1 MLFVHFSTVP
11 EHEHGEKFSYSKL
24 RYRPLGLSSR
34 NICKQFTNWM
44 RRNKGDEVCNSANIN
59 FYYFLIIEKYF
70 DMNKKN
76 CKDGLDIY
84 KKFITRMDRVSDF
97 LKVAEDV
104 GFDKDDIPDLSKVGR
119 IKQQLVCRQQR
130 NN

>member
-1 MLFVHFSTVP
+1 
-11 EHEHGEKFSYSKL
+11 
-24 RYRPLGLSSR
+24 
-34 NICKQFTNWM
+34 
-44 RRNKGDEVCNSANIN
+44 
-59 FYYFLIIEKYF
+59 
-70 DMNKKN
+70 MNKKN

>member
-1 MLFVHFSTVP
+1 
-11 EHEHGEKFSYSKL
+11 
-24 RYRPLGLSSR
+24 
-34 NICKQFTNWM
+34 M

-130 NN
+130 NYSKKSNKIAQNMLMSSVYIQTLTKSNQNQQISQK

>member
-1 MLFVHFSTVP
+1 
-11 EHEHGEKFSYSKL
+11 
-24 RYRPLGLSSR
+24 
-34 NICKQFTNWM
+34 
-44 RRNKGDEVCNSANIN
+44 
-59 FYYFLIIEKYF
+59 
-70 DMNKKN
+70 MNKKN

-130 NN
+130 NYSKNQTK

>member
-1 MLFVHFSTVP
+1 
-11 EHEHGEKFSYSKL
+11 
-24 RYRPLGLSSR
+24 
-34 NICKQFTNWM
+34 
-44 RRNKGDEVCNSANIN
+44 
-59 FYYFLIIEKYF
+59 
-70 DMNKKN
+70 MNKKN

-119 IKQQLVCRQQR
+119 IKQQLVCSNRETIQKIKQ
-130 NN
+130 NSPKHSCVFSVHTDIDKIKPEPPKLPKVILLQIVMVSTGTHFICEKS

>member
-1 MLFVHFSTVP
+1 MHLTF
-11 EHEHGEKFSYSKL
+11 
-24 RYRPLGLSSR
+24 
-34 NICKQFTNWM
+34 
-44 RRNKGDEVCNSANIN
+44 
-59 FYYFLIIEKYF
+59 FLTEKYF

-104 GFDKDDIPDLSKVGR
+104 GFDKEDIPDLSKVSYVTVACMTVSLS
-119 IKQQLVCRQQR
+119 ISVKCQVCSLNPCPRHITR
-130 NN
+130 GHCLH

>member
-1 MLFVHFSTVP
+1 MLFVHFSAVP
-11 EHEHGEKFSYSKL
+11 EHEHGEKFYFPLSKL
-24 RYRPLGLSSR
+24 RYRPLGLSPR
-34 NICKQFTNWM
+34 NICEQFTNWM

-70 DMNKKN
+70 DMNKKS

-119 IKQQLVCRQQR
+119 IKQQLVCRQ
-130 NN
+130 

>member
-1 MLFVHFSTVP
+1 MHLTF
-11 EHEHGEKFSYSKL
+11 
-24 RYRPLGLSSR
+24 
-34 NICKQFTNWM
+34 
-44 RRNKGDEVCNSANIN
+44 
-59 FYYFLIIEKYF
+59 FLTEKYF

-104 GFDKDDIPDLSKVGR
+104 GFDKEDIPDLSKVSYVTVACMTVSLS
-119 IKQQLVCRQQR
+119 ISVKCQVCSFDPCPRHITR
-130 NN
+130 GHCLH